1 MCVVSDGV
9 LSQASVMCAC
19 VYVILALAYTA
30 RSVTLQQVRRPLVRP
45 KSIPSPTELEALFL
59 VCTSTPLVPLDSAP
73 GRRGNRSD
81 CLVVAHACFLVVHY
95 IWRINGAPQGIM
107 GRHRKTTFRV
117 WTQDDVCRSS
127 WSTNLDSVL
136 YILFFGRG
144 IAMMLLV
151 LCLMGYDDLVLLM
164 L

>member
-9 LSQASVMCAC
+9 LSQVSVICAC

-81 CLVVAHACFLVVHY
+81 CLVVAQACLLVVRY
-95 IWRINGAPQGIM
+95 IWRINGTPQGTS
-107 GRHRKTTFRV
+107 GRHWEMTPRV
-117 WTQDDVCRSS
+117 WIQDDCCRESCS
-127 WSTNLDSVL
+127 ANRKSVL
-136 YILFFGRG
+136 YDTCVI
-144 IAMMLLV
+144 
-151 LCLMGYDDLVLLM
+151 
-164 L
+164 